1 MEEDSKPPKRE
12 GHPEYTRGTLSE
24 ADLKQDPFEQF
35 AVWLEAAAVSPT
47 DEPTTMTLA
56 TSTLDGVPSARVVLI
71 DEYGPEGFTFY
82 TNYESRKGQ
91 ELAANSRAAA
101 VIFWPHLERQ
111 VRIEGDIEKLSAEAS
126 DAYHRRRAY
135 KSQLAAWASQQSKRI
150 DSRQALD
157 DRMEALQ
164 AQYTPGSVPRP
175 PHWGGYRLVPRS
187 FVFWQGRAHRLNDR
201 FLYEKHQKGQWQTC
215 RLAP

>member
-47 DEPTTMTLA
+47 DESTTMTLA

-101 VIFWPHLERQ
+101 VFFWPHLERQ
-111 VRIEGDIEKLSAEAS
+111 VRIEGDIEKLSAEAFS
-126 DAYHRRRAY
+126 GQSTLIANYPQRRPH
-135 KSQLAAWASQQSKRI
+135 
-150 DSRQALD
+150 ALD
-157 DRMEALQ
+157 TNRKERIEL
-164 AQYTPGSVPRP
+164 PSV
-175 PHWGGYRLVPRS
+175 
-187 FVFWQGRAHRLNDR
+187 
-201 FLYEKHQKGQWQTC
+201 C
-215 RLAP
+215 RI